1 MPVYQYRGRSGQ
13 GQAVTGQLDAASES
27 AAADMLLARGI
38 IPLEVKAA
46 KVTKSFSLIQL
57 FGSKVGLDELQ
68 IFTRQMYSLTRSG
81 IPILRAI
88 AGLSETAH
96 SQRMKD
102 ALNDISE
109 QLTAGRP
116 LSSAM
121 NQHPDVFD
129 SLFVSMVHVG
139 ENTGKLEDAFIQLSG
154 YIERE
159 QETRRRIKAAMRYP
173 IFVLIAIALA
183 MVILNIMVI
192 PKFAEM
198 FARFGADLP
207 WATKV
212 LIGTSN
218 LFVNYWPLMLI
229 ILLGTIIG
237 IRYWHHTEKG
247 EKQWDQWKLHIPA
260 VGSIIERSTLSR
272 YCRSFS
278 MMLSAGV
285 PMTQA
290 LSLVADAVD
299 NDYLGDIIR
308 EMRRNI
314 ERGESLLR
322 VSQQSQ
328 MFTPLV
334 LQMLA
339 VGEETGAMDDMLSEV
354 AGFYERE
361 VAFDLKSLTA
371 KIEPILISIVAV
383 MVLILALGIF
393 TPMWDMLNA
402 YKGGAS

>member
-1 MPVYQYRGRSGQ
+1 MPTYQYRGRSALGEQ
-13 GQAVTGQLDAASES
+13 VTGQLDASSES
-27 AAADMLLARGI
+27 AAADQLMSRGV
-38 IPLEVKAA
+38 IPLELSPAKEVKEFTLKSLFKG
-46 KVTKSFSLIQL
+46 KVA
-57 FGSKVGLDELQ
+57 LDELQ

-81 IPILRAI
+81 IPMLRAI
-88 AGLSETAH
+88 AGLSETTH

-102 ALNDISE
+102 ALNNISE
-109 QLTAGRP
+109 QLTSGRP

-129 SLFVSMVHVG
+129 ALFVSMIHVG

-173 IFVLIAIALA
+173 IFVLIAISIA

-198 FARFGADLP
+198 FSRFGADLP
-207 WATKV
+207 WATKL
-212 LIGTSN
+212 LINTSS
-218 LFVNYWPLMLI
+218 LFVNYWPAMIVFLI
-229 ILLGTIIG
+229 ASFVG
-237 IRYWHHTEKG
+237 IRYWHNSEKG
-247 EKQWDQWKLHIPA
+247 ERQWDRWKLNIPA

-299 NDYLGDIIR
+299 NAYMHDSIVG
-308 EMRRNI
+308 MRRGI
-314 ERGESLLR
+314 ESGDSMLR
-322 VSQQSQ
+322 VHNNSQL
-328 MFTPLV
+328 FTPLV
-334 LQMLA
+334 LQMVA
-339 VGEETGAMDDMLSEV
+339 VGEETGQIDQLLNDAAD
-354 AGFYERE
+354 FYEGE
-361 VAFDLKSLTA
+361 VDYDLKNLTA
-371 KIEPILISIVAV
+371 KLEPILIGFVACIVLV
-383 MVLILALGIF
+383 LALGIYL
-393 TPMWDMLNA
+393 PMWDMLNVV
-402 YKGGAS
+402 KGNN

>member
-1 MPVYQYRGRSGQ
+1 MATYKYRGRDAQ
-13 GQAVTGQLDAASES
+13 GQQVTGMVDATSES
-27 AAADMLLARGI
+27 AAADQLMSRAV
-38 IPLEVKAA
+38 IPLELNEA
-46 KVTKSFSLIQL
+46 KEKREFSLASL
-57 FGSKVGLDELQ
+57 FKGKVSLDELQ
-68 IFTRQMYSLTRSG
+68 IFSRQMYSLTRSG

-88 AGLSETAH
+88 AGLSETTH
-96 SQRMKD
+96 SQRMRD

-121 NQHPDVFD
+121 NHHPDVFD
-129 SLFVSMVHVG
+129 ALFVSMVHVG
-139 ENTGKLEDAFIQLSG
+139 ENTGKLEDAFIQLSM

-198 FARFGADLP
+198 FSRFGADLP

-218 LFVNYWPLMLI
+218 FFVNYWPGMLVG
-229 ILLGTIIG
+229 LAATFIG
-237 IRYWHHTEKG
+237 IRYWHSTEKG
-247 EKQWDQWKLHIPA
+247 EKQWDSWKLHIPA

-299 NDYLGDIIR
+299 NAYMHDRIVK
-308 EMRRNI
+308 MRRGI
-314 ERGESLLR
+314 ESGDSMLR
-322 VSQQSQ
+322 VSNQSQ
-328 MFTPLV
+328 LFTPLV
-334 LQMLA
+334 LQMVA
-339 VGEETGAMDDMLSEV
+339 VGEETGQIDQLLNDAAD
-354 AGFYERE
+354 FYEGE
-361 VAFDLKSLTA
+361 VDYDLKNLTA
-371 KIEPILISIVAV
+371 KLEPILIGFVAGI
-383 MVLILALGIF
+383 VLILALGIYL
-393 TPMWDMLNA
+393 PMWDMLNVV
-402 YKGGAS
+402 KGGS

>member
-1 MPVYQYRGRSGQ
+1 MATYKYRGRDAQ
-13 GQAVTGQLDAASES
+13 GQQVTGMVDAASES
-27 AAADMLLARGI
+27 AAADQLMSRAV
-38 IPLEVKAA
+38 IPLELDEA
-46 KVTKSFSLIQL
+46 KEKREFSLVSL
-57 FGSKVGLDELQ
+57 FKGKVSLDELQ
-68 IFTRQMYSLTRSG
+68 IFSRQMYSLTRSG

-88 AGLSETAH
+88 AGLSETTH
-96 SQRMKD
+96 SQRMRD

-109 QLTAGRP
+109 QLTSGRP

-121 NQHPDVFD
+121 NHHPDVFD
-129 SLFVSMVHVG
+129 PLFVSMVHVG

-198 FARFGADLP
+198 FSRFGADLP

-218 LFVNYWPLMLI
+218 LFVNYWPAMLVGLI
-229 ILLGTIIG
+229 GTFIG
-237 IRYWHHTEKG
+237 IRYWHSTEKG
-247 EKQWDQWKLHIPA
+247 EKQWDSWKLHIPA

-299 NDYLGDIIR
+299 NAYMHDRIVG
-308 EMRRNI
+308 MRRGI
-314 ERGESLLR
+314 ESGDSMLR
-322 VSQQSQ
+322 VSNQSQ
-328 MFTPLV
+328 LFTPLV
-334 LQMLA
+334 LQMVA
-339 VGEETGAMDDMLSEV
+339 VGEETGQIDQLLNDAAD
-354 AGFYERE
+354 FYEGE
-361 VAFDLKSLTA
+361 VDYDLKNLTA
-371 KIEPILISIVAV
+371 KLEPILIGFVAGI
-383 MVLILALGIF
+383 VLILALGIYL
-393 TPMWDMLNA
+393 PMWDMLNVV
-402 YKGGAS
+402 KGGS

>member
-1 MPVYQYRGRSGQ
+1 MPSYQYRGRSAQ
-13 GQAVTGQLDAASES
+13 GEQVTGQLDASSES
-27 AAADMLLARGI
+27 AAADQLMSRGV
-38 IPLEVKAA
+38 IPLELSPA
-46 KVTKSFSLIQL
+46 KELKEFSLKSL
-57 FGSKVGLDELQ
+57 FKGKVALEELQ

-81 IPILRAI
+81 IPMLRAI
-88 AGLSETAH
+88 AGLSETTH

-102 ALNDISE
+102 ALNDISV
-109 QLTAGRP
+109 QLTSGRP

-129 SLFVSMVHVG
+129 ALFISMIHVG

-173 IFVLIAIALA
+173 IFVLIAISIA

-198 FARFGADLP
+198 FSRFGADLP
-207 WATKV
+207 WATKL
-212 LIGTSN
+212 LINTSS
-218 LFVNYWPLMLI
+218 LFVNYWALMIVILI
-229 ILLGTIIG
+229 ASYVG
-237 IRYWHHTEKG
+237 IRYWHSTDKG
-247 EKQWDQWKLHIPA
+247 ERQWDRWKLNIPA

-299 NDYLGDIIR
+299 NAYMHDRIVA
-308 EMRRNI
+308 MRRGI
-314 ERGESLLR
+314 ESGDSMLR
-322 VSQQSQ
+322 VHNSSQL
-328 MFTPLV
+328 FTPLV
-334 LQMLA
+334 LQMVA
-339 VGEETGAMDDMLSEV
+339 VGEETGQIDQLLNDAAD
-354 AGFYERE
+354 FYEGE
-361 VAFDLKSLTA
+361 VDYDLKNLTA
-371 KIEPILISIVAV
+371 KLEPILIGFVACIVLV
-383 MVLILALGIF
+383 LALGIYL
-393 TPMWDMLNA
+393 PMWDMLSVV
-402 YKGGAS
+402 KGGN

>member
-1 MPVYQYRGRSGQ
+1 MATFKYRGRDAQ
-13 GQAVTGQLDAASES
+13 GQLVTGMVDAASES
-27 AAADMLLARGI
+27 AAADQLMSRSV
-38 IPLEVKAA
+38 IPLALSEA
-46 KVTKSFSLIQL
+46 KEKREFSLGSL
-57 FGSKVGLDELQ
+57 FKGKVGLDELQ
-68 IFTRQMYSLTRSG
+68 IFSRQMYSLTRSG

-88 AGLSETAH
+88 AGLSETTH

-109 QLTAGRP
+109 QLTSGRP

-121 NQHPDVFD
+121 NHHPDVFG

-173 IFVLIAIALA
+173 TFVLIAIALA

-198 FARFGADLP
+198 FSRFGADLP

-218 LFVNYWPLMLI
+218 LFVHYWPVMLVGLI
-229 ILLGTIIG
+229 GTFIG
-237 IRYWHHTEKG
+237 IRYWHNSEKG
-247 EKQWDQWKLHIPA
+247 EKQWDRWKLHIPA

-299 NDYLGDIIR
+299 NAYMHDRIVGMRHGIESGDS
-308 EMRRNI
+308 M
-314 ERGESLLR
+314 LR
-322 VSQQSQ
+322 VSTQSQ
-328 MFTPLV
+328 LFTPLV
-334 LQMLA
+334 LQMVA
-339 VGEETGAMDDMLSEV
+339 VGEETGQIDQLLNDAAD
-354 AGFYERE
+354 FYEGE
-361 VAFDLKSLTA
+361 VDYDLKNLTA
-371 KIEPILISIVAV
+371 KLEPILIGFVAGI
-383 MVLILALGIF
+383 VLILALGIYL
-393 TPMWDMLNA
+393 PMWDMLNVV
-402 YKGGAS
+402 KGGR

>member
-1 MPVYQYRGRSGQ
+1 MPSYQYRGRSAQ
-13 GQAVTGQLDAASES
+13 GEQVTGQLDASSES
-27 AAADMLLARGI
+27 VAADQLMSRGV
-38 IPLEVKAA
+38 IPLELSLAKEVKQ
-46 KVTKSFSLIQL
+46 FSLTSL
-57 FGSKVGLDELQ
+57 FKGKVALDELQ

-88 AGLSETAH
+88 AGLSETTH

-109 QLTAGRP
+109 QLTSGRP

-129 SLFVSMVHVG
+129 ALFVSMIHVG

-173 IFVLIAIALA
+173 IFVLIAIAIA

-198 FARFGADLP
+198 FSRFGADLP
-207 WATKV
+207 WATKL
-212 LIGTSN
+212 LINTSSI
-218 LFVNYWPLMLI
+218 FVNYWPVMIVVLVASFV
-229 ILLGTIIG
+229 G
-237 IRYWHHTEKG
+237 IRYWHSTEKG
-247 EKQWDQWKLHIPA
+247 ERQWDRWKLNIPA

-299 NDYLGDIIR
+299 NAYMHDSIVA
-308 EMRRNI
+308 MRRGI
-314 ERGESLLR
+314 ESGDSMLR
-322 VSQQSQ
+322 VHNSSQL
-328 MFTPLV
+328 FTPLV
-334 LQMLA
+334 LQMVA
-339 VGEETGAMDDMLSEV
+339 VGEETGQIDQLLNDAAD
-354 AGFYERE
+354 FYEGE
-361 VAFDLKSLTA
+361 VDYDLKNLTA
-371 KIEPILISIVAV
+371 KLEPILIGFVACIVLV
-383 MVLILALGIF
+383 LALGIYL
-393 TPMWDMLNA
+393 PMWDMLNVV
-402 YKGGAS
+402 KGGS

>member
-1 MPVYQYRGRSGQ
+1 MPSYQYRGRSAQ
-13 GQAVTGQLDAASES
+13 GEQIKGILDASSES
-27 AAADMLLARGI
+27 AAADQLMSRGV
-38 IPLEVKAA
+38 IPLELTLAKEVKE
-46 KVTKSFSLIQL
+46 FSLKGL
-57 FGSKVGLDELQ
+57 FKGKVALDELQ

-88 AGLSETAH
+88 AGLSETTH
-96 SQRMKD
+96 SQRMKE
-102 ALNDISE
+102 ALDDISE
-109 QLTAGRP
+109 QLTSGRP

-129 SLFVSMVHVG
+129 ALFVSMVHVG

-173 IFVLIAIALA
+173 IFVLIAIAIA

-198 FARFGADLP
+198 FSRFGAELP
-207 WATKV
+207 WATKL
-212 LIGTSN
+212 LINTSN
-218 LFVNYWPLMLI
+218 VFVNYWPAMIVVLVASFV
-229 ILLGTIIG
+229 G
-237 IRYWHHTEKG
+237 IRYWHSTEKG
-247 EKQWDQWKLHIPA
+247 EKQWDKWKLNIPA

-299 NDYLGDIIR
+299 NAYMHDRIVG
-308 EMRRNI
+308 MRRGI
-314 ERGESLLR
+314 ESGESMLR
-322 VSQQSQ
+322 VSNNSHL
-328 MFTPLV
+328 FTPLV
-334 LQMLA
+334 LQMVA
-339 VGEETGAMDDMLSEV
+339 VGEETGQIDQLLNDAAD
-354 AGFYERE
+354 FYEGE
-361 VAFDLKSLTA
+361 VDYDLKNLTA
-371 KIEPILISIVAV
+371 KLEPILIGFVACI
-383 MVLILALGIF
+383 VLILALGIYL
-393 TPMWDMLNA
+393 PMWDMLNVV
-402 YKGGAS
+402 KGGS

>member
-1 MPVYQYRGRSGQ
+1 MATYKYRGRDAQ
-13 GQAVTGQLDAASES
+13 GQQVTGMVDAASES
-27 AAADMLLARGI
+27 AAADQLMSRAV
-38 IPLEVKAA
+38 IPLELNEA
-46 KVTKSFSLIQL
+46 KEKREFSLASL
-57 FGSKVGLDELQ
+57 FKGKVSLDELQ
-68 IFTRQMYSLTRSG
+68 IFSRQMYSLTRSG

-88 AGLSETAH
+88 AGLSETTH
-96 SQRMKD
+96 SQRMRD

-109 QLTAGRP
+109 QLTSGRP

-121 NQHPDVFD
+121 NHHPDVFD
-129 SLFVSMVHVG
+129 ALFVSMVHVG

-198 FARFGADLP
+198 FSRFGADLP

-218 LFVNYWPLMLI
+218 LFVNYWPAMLVGLI
-229 ILLGTIIG
+229 GTFIG
-237 IRYWHHTEKG
+237 IRYWHSTEKG
-247 EKQWDQWKLHIPA
+247 EKQWDKWKLHIPA

-299 NDYLGDIIR
+299 NAYMHDRIVG
-308 EMRRNI
+308 MRRGI
-314 ERGESLLR
+314 ESGDSMLR
-322 VSQQSQ
+322 VSNQSKL
-328 MFTPLV
+328 FTPLV
-334 LQMLA
+334 LQMVA
-339 VGEETGAMDDMLSEV
+339 VGEETGQIDQLLNDAAD
-354 AGFYERE
+354 FYEGE
-361 VAFDLKSLTA
+361 VDYDLKNLTA
-371 KIEPILISIVAV
+371 KLEPILIGFVAGI
-383 MVLILALGIF
+383 VLILALGIYL
-393 TPMWDMLNA
+393 PMWDMLNVV
-402 YKGGAS
+402 KGGS

>member
-1 MPVYQYRGRSGQ
+1 MPTYQYRGRSAQ
-13 GQAVTGQLDAASES
+13 GEQVKGLVDAASES
-27 AAADMLLARGI
+27 AAADQLMSRGV
-38 IPLEVKAA
+38 IPLDLVLAKEVKEFNLKALFKG
-46 KVTKSFSLIQL
+46 KVA
-57 FGSKVGLDELQ
+57 LDELQ

-88 AGLSETAH
+88 AGLSETTH
-96 SQRMKD
+96 SVRMKE
-102 ALNDISE
+102 ALDDISE
-109 QLTAGRP
+109 QLTSGRP

-129 SLFVSMVHVG
+129 ALFVSMVHVG

-173 IFVLIAIALA
+173 IFVLIAIAIA

-198 FARFGADLP
+198 FSRFGADLP
-207 WATKV
+207 WATKI
-212 LIGTSN
+212 LINTSN
-218 LFVNYWPLMLI
+218 VFVNYWPAML
-229 ILLGTIIG
+229 LVLVAGFVG
-237 IRYWHHTEKG
+237 IRYWHSTEKG
-247 EKQWDQWKLHIPA
+247 EKQWDKWKLNIPA

-299 NDYLGDIIR
+299 NAYMHDSIVG
-308 EMRRNI
+308 MRRGI
-314 ERGESLLR
+314 ESGESMLR
-322 VSQQSQ
+322 VSNNSQ
-328 MFTPLV
+328 LFTPLV
-334 LQMLA
+334 LQMVA
-339 VGEETGAMDDMLSEV
+339 VGEETGQIDQLLNDAAD
-354 AGFYERE
+354 FYEGE
-361 VAFDLKSLTA
+361 VDYDLKNLTA
-371 KIEPILISIVAV
+371 KLEPILIGFVACIVLV
-383 MVLILALGIF
+383 LALGIYL
-393 TPMWDMLNA
+393 PMWDMLNVV
-402 YKGGAS
+402 KGGN

>member
-1 MPVYQYRGRSGQ
+1 MATYKYRGRDAQ
-13 GQAVTGQLDAASES
+13 GQQVTGMVDAASES
-27 AAADMLLARGI
+27 AAADQLMSRAV
-38 IPLEVKAA
+38 IPLELNEA
-46 KVTKSFSLIQL
+46 KEKREFSLASL
-57 FGSKVGLDELQ
+57 FKGKVSLDELQ
-68 IFTRQMYSLTRSG
+68 IFSRQMYSLTRSG

-88 AGLSETAH
+88 AGLSETTH
-96 SQRMKD
+96 SQRMRD

-109 QLTAGRP
+109 QLTSGRP

-121 NQHPDVFD
+121 NHHPDVFD
-129 SLFVSMVHVG
+129 ALFVSMVHVG

-198 FARFGADLP
+198 FSRFGADLP

-218 LFVNYWPLMLI
+218 LFVNYWPVMLVGLI
-229 ILLGTIIG
+229 GTFIG
-237 IRYWHHTEKG
+237 IRYWHSTEKG
-247 EKQWDQWKLHIPA
+247 EKQWDSWKLHIPA

-299 NDYLGDIIR
+299 NAYMHDRIVG
-308 EMRRNI
+308 MRRGI
-314 ERGESLLR
+314 ESGDSMLR
-322 VSQQSQ
+322 VSNQSQ
-328 MFTPLV
+328 LFTPLV
-334 LQMLA
+334 LQMVA
-339 VGEETGAMDDMLSEV
+339 VGEETGQIDQLLNDAAD
-354 AGFYERE
+354 FYEGE
-361 VAFDLKSLTA
+361 VDYDLKNLTA
-371 KIEPILISIVAV
+371 KLEPILIGFVAGI
-383 MVLILALGIF
+383 VLILALGIYL
-393 TPMWDMLNA
+393 PMWDMLNVV
-402 YKGGAS
+402 KGGS

>member
-1 MPVYQYRGRSGQ
+1 MPVYQYKGRDAQGNAVSGR
-13 GQAVTGQLDAASES
+13 LDATTQS
-27 AAADMLLARGI
+27 AAADQLLSRAV
-38 IPLEVKAA
+38 IPLELVEA
-46 KVTKSFSLIQL
+46 KVAREFHLGSL
-57 FGSKVGLDELQ
+57 FKSKVGLDELQ

-88 AGLSETAH
+88 VGLSESSH
-96 SQRMKD
+96 SKRMKD

-109 QLTAGRP
+109 QLISGRP

-121 NQHPDVFD
+121 NHHPDVFD
-129 SLFVSMVHVG
+129 ALFVSMIHVG

-173 IFVLIAIALA
+173 IFVLMAVALA
-183 MVILNIMVI
+183 MVVLNIMVI
-192 PKFAEM
+192 PKFADL

-207 WATKV
+207 WATKL

-218 LFVNYWPLMLI
+218 FFVNYWYLLLI
-229 ILLGTIIG
+229 ALVGCFVG
-237 IRYWHHTEKG
+237 IRYWHNTEKG
-247 EKQWDQWKLHIPA
+247 EQQWDRWKLKIPA

-299 NDYLGDIIR
+299 NAYMHDRIVA
-308 EMRRNI
+308 MRRGI
-314 ERGESLLR
+314 ESGESMLR
-322 VSQQSQ
+322 VSNQSQ
-328 MFTPLV
+328 LFTPLV
-334 LQMLA
+334 LQMVA
-339 VGEETGAMDDMLSEV
+339 VGEETGQIDQLLNDAAD
-354 AGFYERE
+354 FYEGE
-361 VAFDLKSLTA
+361 VDYDLKNLTA
-371 KIEPILISIVAV
+371 KLEPILIGIVAV
-383 MVLILALGIF
+383 IVLILALGIYL
-393 TPMWDMLNA
+393 PMWDMLNVV
-402 YKGGAS
+402 KGG